1 MMRYLV
7 VAALVAPL
15 LSGCVIYSNE
25 GGDRDVGIRAA
36 GSGDLVQPPLE
47 AVRNARVQDGRLIV
61 RVESNGCTEV
71 SDFAVELTGTA
82 DGWTEVTVNRTDP
95 DLCKALVPDGV
106 EVSWSFSE
114 LGVEPGTPLRLLNP
128 TRL

>member
-1 MMRYLV
+1 MRALL
-7 VAALVAPL
+7 VAALAAPL
-15 LSGCVIYSNE
+15 LSGCVIYANE
-25 GGDRDVGIRAA
+25 GGDKDVVVRAA
-36 GSGDLVQPPLE
+36 SHGDLVRPPLE
-47 AVRNARVQDGRLIV
+47 AVRNARIQDGRLIV
-61 RVESNGCTEV
+61 RVDSNGCTEV
-71 SDFAVELTGTA
+71 SDFAVELTSTV
-82 DGWTEVTVNRTDP
+82 DGWTEAAVNRTDQ

>member
-1 MMRYLV
+1 MRFLV
-7 VAALVAPL
+7 VAALAAPL
-15 LSGCVIYSNE
+15 MSGCVIYSNE
-25 GGDRDVGIRAA
+25 GGDRDVIVRAA
-36 GSGDLVQPPLE
+36 SSGDLVQPSLE

-71 SDFAVELTGTA
+71 SDFAVELTTA
-82 DGWTEVTVNRTDP
+82 AEGWTEVAVNRTDP

-106 EVSWSFSE
+106 EVNWSFSE

>member
-1 MMRYLV
+1 MRFLV

-15 LSGCVIYSNE
+15 LSGCVIYANE
-25 GGDRDVGIRAA
+25 GGDKDVVVRAA
-36 GSGDLVQPPLE
+36 HSGDLVRPPLE
-47 AVRNARVQDGRLIV
+47 AVRIARIQDGRLIV
-61 RVESNGCTEV
+61 RADSNGCTDV
-71 SDFAVELTGTA
+71 SDFSVELTAAA
-82 DGWTEVTVNRTDP
+82 DGWTEAAVIRTDP

>member
-1 MMRYLV
+1 MRALL
-7 VAALVAPL
+7 VAALSAPL
-15 LSGCVIYSNE
+15 LSGCVIYANE
-25 GGDRDVGIRAA
+25 GGDKDVVVRAA
-36 GSGDLVQPPLE
+36 NSGDLVRPPLE
-47 AVRNARVQDGRLIV
+47 AVRNARVQDGRLFI
-61 RVESNGCTEV
+61 RVDSNGCTDV
-71 SDFAVELTGTA
+71 SDFAVELTDTV
-82 DGWTEVTVNRTDP
+82 DGWTEAAVNRTDP

>member
-1 MMRYLV
+1 MRYLV

-25 GGDRDVGIRAA
+25 AGNRDVVVRAA
-36 GSGDLVQPPLE
+36 GTGDLVQPPLE

-71 SDFAVELTGTA
+71 SDFAVELTDAA
-82 DGWTEVTVNRTDP
+82 DGWTEAAVNRTDA

-114 LGVEPGTPLRLLNP
+114 LGLEPGARLKLLNP